1 MDLDTLKG
9 TVQGYFDRAF
19 VEVAEKDYET
29 PLANSDYGVKAKLA
43 PKNGT
48 FVQFRSFGDLP
59 LVTNANNDS
68 PKLYAEDEE
77 PSAAMTLTD
86 DVFQVSLQ
94 ELAGY
99 LNLRPRLIE
108 QDPVDVLAMTKKR
121 LVKWA
126 RRMIHTVVN
135 DRFVVP
141 IGVAMTNLS
150 NTYVQAPLPLR
161 TIYAG
166 GAAGFTGLRAD
177 SFITLADVVRGASLL
192 RNGNVPL
199 INDRV
204 VCVIDS
210 PGIQQLALGDSKFM
224 DAIKRVEDSSQRIFG
239 AGSTVDFAG
248 VAFKVQ
254 SDGYRCNL
262 SSEGGALATRKSTG
276 KVRVCHLFGENTFG
290 YLDLG
295 EAGSEQRK
303 LLSPSFKVQDITVTG
318 NNITCA
324 LRFPCQAMV
333 MQRNNGVNLAY
344 TSAFDEKPEDLP
356 DDNA

>member
-43 PKNGT
+43 PNAGT

-59 LVTNANNDS
+59 LTVNENNDS

-77 PSAAMTLTD
+77 PENPMVLSD

-94 ELAGY
+94 DLVGW
-99 LNLRPRLIE
+99 LNMRPRLLQ
-108 QDPVDVLAMTKKR
+108 QDPVDILAMTKKR

-141 IGVAMTNLS
+141 LGVAVTNLS
-150 NTYVQAPLPLR
+150 NTYVKAPLPLR
-161 TIYAG
+161 TMYAG
-166 GAAGFTGLRAD
+166 GVAGFAGLRSD
-177 SFITLADVVRGASLL
+177 SFLTITDIIRASALL
-192 RNGNVPL
+192 RNANVPL
-199 INDRV
+199 VSDRP

-210 PGIQQLALGDSKFM
+210 PGVQQIALGDSKFM
-224 DAIKRVEDSSQRIFG
+224 DAIKRYEDSNQKMFG
-239 AGSTVDFAG
+239 SGSSVDYAG
-248 VAFKVQ
+248 VLFKVQ
-254 SDGYRCNL
+254 SDGYRCHL
-262 SSEGGALATRKSTG
+262 AGEGGALRTRKNEG
-276 KVRVCHLFGENTFG
+276 KVRVCHVIGENCFG

-303 LLSPSFKVQDITVTG
+303 LLAPNFKVQDITVTG
-318 NNITCA
+318 NKITCA
-324 LRFPCQAMV
+324 LRFPMQAMV
-333 MQRNNGVNLAY
+333 MQRDNGVNIAY
-344 TSAFDEKPEDLP
+344 TSAFDEKPSDLP
-356 DDNA
+356 DQDA

>member
-29 PLANSDYGVKAKLA
+29 PLANSDYGIKAKLA
-43 PKNGT
+43 PQSGT
-48 FVQFRSFGDLP
+48 FVQFRSLGDLP
-59 LVTNANNDS
+59 LGTNADNDS

-77 PSAAMTLTD
+77 PANPMVLTD

-99 LNLRPRLIE
+99 LEMRPRLIQ
-108 QDPVDVLAMTKKR
+108 QDPVDILATTKRR

-141 IGVAMTNLS
+141 LGVAVTNLS
-150 NTYVQAPLPLR
+150 NTYVKAPLPLR

-166 GAAGFTGLRAD
+166 GVAGFAGLQAD
-177 SFITLADVVRGASLL
+177 SFLTLADIIRAASLL

-199 INDRV
+199 LGDRV
-204 VCVIDS
+204 VCVVDS
-210 PGIQQLALGDSKFM
+210 PGVQQLALGDSKFM
-224 DAIKRVEDSSQRIFG
+224 DAIKRVEDSTQKIFG
-239 AGSTVDFAG
+239 AGSTVDYAG
-248 VAFKVQ
+248 VVFKVQ
-254 SDGYRCNL
+254 SDGYRCHL
-262 SSEGGALATRKSTG
+262 PGEGGALRTRKNDG

-303 LLSPSFKVQDITVTG
+303 LLAPSFKVQDITVTG
-318 NNITCA
+318 NKVTCA
-324 LRFPCQAMV
+324 LRFPMQAMV
-333 MQRNNGVNLAY
+333 MQRDNGVNLAY
-344 TSAFDEKPEDLP
+344 TSAFDEKPGDLP
-356 DDNA
+356 DEDA